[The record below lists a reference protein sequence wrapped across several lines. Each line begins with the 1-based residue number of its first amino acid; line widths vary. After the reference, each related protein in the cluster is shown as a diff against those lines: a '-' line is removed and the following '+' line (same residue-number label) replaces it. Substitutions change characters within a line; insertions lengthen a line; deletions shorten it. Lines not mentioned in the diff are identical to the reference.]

1 MAPRSRRPRQG
12 PEAGKAPRPRAEPAS
27 AARHPELPADTDLL
41 TLQRLAGNFAVV
53 SRLHTP
59 DELRG
64 LWFTN
69 FSGLTEE
76 DKLAVAEEILAA
88 TYKSGG
94 KGPDMLHD
102 LWKSF
107 GDDLVPVAT
116 KNHDLWRRCAAHWA
130 RLGSLEPIEKL
141 KKVFKRDAEALAESH
156 LEANRETVSGEIDEL
171 TEGLEGDAEG
181 RGRQTPEDRVRAL
194 QAAGE
199 VLVRAEER
207 REALAGTVVGYR
219 DTEGGSDGSFNED
232 LSRSDDDTPV
242 ASAEAVYFDSSFE
255 PADLDRGGVALWAGL
270 KVQDDEL
277 AAVIATL
284 LAQHPSLFAMLRSGT
299 LAGFVASPDIE
310 GAQATALDD
319 LRILRDDID
328 EAWQTL
334 SLGGISPLDLHPIH
348 RQLYAGTPARSGEPW
363 SHPFYRWAG
372 QEAVG
377 DHESEEFWKQLGLA
391 SASAAAFLFAS
402 FATGGLAAFFFA
414 AGGTAVNAF
423 QIADDYEQW
432 SKLQLADR
440 AHAGDE
446 NRLVDPAQ
454 VTAKEFDLA
463 LDVLGAGFDVV
474 DAAGVGGRLIRSA
487 RAGASQTA
495 TWGMQV
501 ALEEGPDLVRRLRG
515 LHPGAADRAQVVEG
529 AIDLLGFDEMV
540 RLSNRTPGQLIRLVG
555 AETPLG
561 MRILGLGSSKEPL
574 FALNDLVRG
583 TRGDGTTI
591 DGITRNLGLDDA
603 VERMGPVRVLA
614 AAGGWK
620 KLVKIVGKDSSTAQR
635 LLRFRDETLLPDLQR
650 FTERWL
656 PENPLPEPV
665 MVRTG
670 TSGGADNDL
679 DLSFLGPQSAH
690 NRAQTRAYLATRLG
704 VEPDQLKELLHCD
717 FFVDPRR
724 LHAYDALPA
733 DLRRA
738 VADEQVAF
746 EQELVLNRALHEAGE
761 RGDEAGA
768 MMLRERMSYLGIAED
783 YVPLDPGDIDDLY
796 RLVDEWSEELVFQ
809 GRSASPELV
818 RKIGRAQSQ
827 INAVEE
833 GGYLTGGGTRRI
845 VTDRDLAPLLGKA
858 PVEAVDAEAISAAL
872 DELLKVYPLIG
883 RIEDALDAGGLVDV
897 IKALDKHVDRFAGAT
912 SPAVWDKKALDAL
925 FETKSAV
932 WDELWPRI
940 AKFEEMSATAA
951 RQLAEARG
959 TARIKLID
967 RLNTQKAVVI
977 AEARRTVEILLE
989 IQWRLIDDLRGR
1001 CNLEGALGN
1010 TGLLVAGQDLVRAEL
1025 RMRRLEDRI
1034 LGRLADLPSM
1044 KWVDV
1049 AGLFSTARF
1058 LPQDHDP
1065 PTGESAGPGS
1075 G

>member
-1 MAPRSRRPRQG
+1 
-12 PEAGKAPRPRAEPAS
+12 
-27 AARHPELPADTDLL
+27 
-41 TLQRLAGNFAVV
+41 
-53 SRLHTP
+53 
-59 DELRG
+59 
-64 LWFTN
+64 
-69 FSGLTEE
+69 
-76 DKLAVAEEILAA
+76 
-88 TYKSGG
+88 
-94 KGPDMLHD
+94 
-102 LWKSF
+102 
-107 GDDLVPVAT
+107 
-116 KNHDLWRRCAAHWA
+116 
-130 RLGSLEPIEKL
+130 
-141 KKVFKRDAEALAESH
+141 
-156 LEANRETVSGEIDEL
+156 
-171 TEGLEGDAEG
+171 
-181 RGRQTPEDRVRAL
+181 
-194 QAAGE
+194 
-199 VLVRAEER
+199 
-207 REALAGTVVGYR
+207 
-219 DTEGGSDGSFNED
+219 
-232 LSRSDDDTPV
+232 
-242 ASAEAVYFDSSFE
+242 
-255 PADLDRGGVALWAGL
+255 
-270 KVQDDEL
+270 
-277 AAVIATL
+277 
-284 LAQHPSLFAMLRSGT
+284 
-299 LAGFVASPDIE
+299 
-310 GAQATALDD
+310 
-319 LRILRDDID
+319 
-328 EAWQTL
+328 
-334 SLGGISPLDLHPIH
+334 
-348 RQLYAGTPARSGEPW
+348 
-363 SHPFYRWAG
+363 
-372 QEAVG
+372 
-377 DHESEEFWKQLGLA
+377 
-391 SASAAAFLFAS
+391 
-402 FATGGLAAFFFA
+402 
-414 AGGTAVNAF
+414 
-423 QIADDYEQW
+423 
-432 SKLQLADR
+432 
-440 AHAGDE
+440 
-446 NRLVDPAQ
+446 
-454 VTAKEFDLA
+454 
-463 LDVLGAGFDVV
+463 
-474 DAAGVGGRLIRSA
+474 
-487 RAGASQTA
+487 
-495 TWGMQV
+495 
-501 ALEEGPDLVRRLRG
+501 
-515 LHPGAADRAQVVEG
+515 
-529 AIDLLGFDEMV
+529 
-540 RLSNRTPGQLIRLVG
+540 
-555 AETPLG
+555 
-561 MRILGLGSSKEPL
+561 
-574 FALNDLVRG
+574 
-583 TRGDGTTI
+583 
-591 DGITRNLGLDDA
+591 
-603 VERMGPVRVLA
+603 
-614 AAGGWK
+614 
-620 KLVKIVGKDSSTAQR
+620 
-635 LLRFRDETLLPDLQR
+635 
-650 FTERWL
+650 
-656 PENPLPEPV
+656 

-977 AEARRTVEILLE
+977 AEARRTVETLLE

-1075 G
+1075 GCSAILVTLGSTAAGTGAGWSPKDLDASSTTSKSTICSRCGGRGNARPGRRRCPDHGPRGRWRPTVSPACCRQADRLGVEEEDPMPQYLSPGVYVEEVESGSRPIEGVGHGGGRLRRRSPRRARSTPRRWSPTGRSSPGRSASSSRAPTSPTPSTATS